1 MSVIRLKKRLSK
13 MSDSQISEICKRM
26 KFTSTQNKKR
36 KIKQLLSPLMLSYS
50 FDGNINVEFT
60 EKKFPIYNVTV
71 TTKLKKTYNQIEFEY
86 DVCNQTFPEILSE
99 IYDNIY
105 RGLVFQVI
113 FINSEELCRQFS
125 KHVNNIKKVCKKITK
140 KGIRNFSK
148 LANPVTCKTLY
159 LKKLIDS
166 IVQTK

>member
-26 KFTSTQNKKR
+26 KIASTQNKKR

-105 RGLVFQVI
+105 IEVLYF
-113 FINSEELCRQFS
+113 
-125 KHVNNIKKVCKKITK
+125 K
-140 KGIRNFSK
+140 
-148 LANPVTCKTLY
+148 LY
-159 LKKLIDS
+159 L
-166 IVQTK
+166 